1 MDRGAWQ
8 ATVHGVAGLDT
19 TEHTHT
25 HTHTSGLGESV
36 GVTQFL
42 KTCVGVGWGV
52 QLQMWGASV
61 ISL

>member
-19 TEHTHT
+19 TEYTHTHT
-25 HTHTSGLGESV
+25 HTHTHSSGLGESV
-36 GVTQFL
+36 EVTQFP

-52 QLQMWGASV
+52 QS
-61 ISL
+61 